1 MKQSLH
7 TDRVTG
13 DDYQNDLDALN
24 TKDEIIAGRNRG
36 NGGENTEDSRQEGS
50 ESYQSSDEITEGQS
64 RENIHETIEIQ
75 ETTENNE
82 NGFHATRE

>member
-1 MKQSLH
+1 MLINKHVAFLH
-7 TDRVTG
+7 TDRFTG

-24 TKDEIIAGRNRG
+24 TK
-36 NGGENTEDSRQEGS
+36 SK
-50 ESYQSSDEITEGQS
+50 ITEGQS
-64 RENIHETIEIQ
+64 RENIHESIEIQ